1 RAMNSGPLTFQCA
14 CFACSMRSMLSAR
27 RAFSGVAILVRVG
40 SGRSFLV
47 FAMVVPC
54 SSSAGADAA
63 QRRFEISLGSGSSC
77 RDAAMIATLRE
88 MRQSPPLRDASGT
101 PEGRA
106 QPADW
111 QILDAEKV
119 LGIEG
124 EPEVPRLEKTFQ
136 EKERGRP

>member
-1 RAMNSGPLTFQCA
+1 
-14 CFACSMRSMLSAR
+14 
-27 RAFSGVAILVRVG
+27 
-40 SGRSFLV
+40 
-47 FAMVVPC
+47 
-54 SSSAGADAA
+54 
-63 QRRFEISLGSGSSC
+63 
-77 RDAAMIATLRE
+77 MIATLRE

-136 EKERGRP
+136 EKERGRPVSSRTLTAIAGTAASAFVGTPDALPPRHDSLRVPSGTDDTWLRIVPRCARASGRPWFRQ